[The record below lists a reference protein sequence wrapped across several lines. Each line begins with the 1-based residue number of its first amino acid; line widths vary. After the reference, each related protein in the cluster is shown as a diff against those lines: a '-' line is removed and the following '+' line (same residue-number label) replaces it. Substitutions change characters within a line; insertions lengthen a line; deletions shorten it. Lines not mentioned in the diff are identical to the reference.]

1 MQRKD
6 LESIIR
12 SRLEENGQ
20 PCTITLSNGE
30 VITARVM
37 TKRLWQNDKTRFDSD
52 MTMLGKSSKDY
63 LVVYLP
69 NVYDFSLCGEDDILT
84 LGAEKYRFV
93 KSSAYYTADKII
105 YYYCVARK
113 IIGEDENVFE

>member
-1 MQRKD
+1 MQKKD

-12 SRLEENGQ
+12 SQLEKNGQ

-37 TKRLWQNDKTRFDSD
+37 TKRLWQNDKTKFDSD
-52 MTMLGKSSKDY
+52 MTLLGKSNKDY
-63 LVVYLP
+63 LAVYLP
-69 NVYDFSLCGEDDILT
+69 NLYDFSLCGENDILK
-84 LGAEKYRFV
+84 LASEKYRFV
-93 KSSAYYTADKII
+93 KSSAYYAGDKII
-105 YYYCVARK
+105 YYYCVLRK

>member
-1 MQRKD
+1 MQKKD

-12 SRLEENGQ
+12 SQLEENGQ

-69 NVYDFSLCGEDDILT
+69 NVYDFSL
-84 LGAEKYRFV
+84 
-93 KSSAYYTADKII
+93 
-105 YYYCVARK
+105 
-113 IIGEDENVFE
+113 

>member
-69 NVYDFSLCGEDDILT
+69 NVYDFSLCGEDDILK
-84 LGAEKYRFV
+84 LGTEKYRFV
-93 KSSAYYTADKII
+93 KTSAYYVADKII
-105 YYYCVARK
+105 FYYCVVRK

>member
-1 MQRKD
+1 MQKRD

-12 SRLEENGQ
+12 SQLEKNGQ

-37 TKRLWQNDKTRFDSD
+37 TKRLWQNDKTKFDSD
-52 MTMLGKSSKDY
+52 MTMLGKSNKDY
-63 LVVYLP
+63 LAVYLP
-69 NVYDFSLCGEDDILT
+69 NLYEFGSCGENDILRIDK
-84 LGAEKYRFV
+84 ESYCFV
-93 KSSAYYTADKII
+93 KSSAYYANDRII
-105 YYYCVARK
+105 YYYCVLRR

>member
-1 MQRKD
+1 MQKKD

-12 SRLEENGQ
+12 SQLEENGQ

-37 TKRLWQNDKTRFDSD
+37 TKRLWQNDKTKFDSD
-52 MTMLGKSSKDY
+52 MTMLGKSDKDY
-63 LVVYLP
+63 LAVYLP
-69 NVYDFSLCGEDDILT
+69 NLYDFTACGENDILG
-84 LGAEKYRFV
+84 LGTENYCFV
-93 KSSAYYTADKII
+93 KSSAYYASDTII
-105 YYYCVARK
+105 YYYCVLRR